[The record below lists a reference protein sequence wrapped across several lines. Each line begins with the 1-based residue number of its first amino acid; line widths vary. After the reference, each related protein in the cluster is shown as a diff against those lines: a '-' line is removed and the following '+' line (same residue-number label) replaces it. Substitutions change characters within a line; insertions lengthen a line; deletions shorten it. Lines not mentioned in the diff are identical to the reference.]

1 MKTDRKRRLE
11 SLRKAM
17 KTDQKRRLENL
28 RQAVKTA
35 QKRRLE
41 SLRHFFCQ
49 GKCLISQDAPCRAV
63 IQHAIQHFKVDEGAG
78 RE

>member
-1 MKTDRKRRLE
+1 MKTDQKRRLE

-17 KTDQKRRLENL
+17 KTDQKRRLE
-28 RQAVKTA
+28 
-35 QKRRLE
+35 
-41 SLRHFFCQ
+41 SLRHSFCQ

-63 IQHAIQHFKVDEGAG
+63 IQHAIQHFRVDETAG